1 MAQYSTV
8 LRPLLWIV
16 MGLIHALIIAGA
28 TVWARDLGLSMTGW
42 KWLLSGIWYGL
53 LSLAQFKE
61 VGTV

>member
-1 MAQYSTV
+1 MF
-8 LRPLLWIV
+8 RPLL
-16 MGLIHALIIAGA
+16 ALIIAGA